1 MASCSKLVDPKSG
14 PENVCRGGGDKGKE
28 ADDEGRNRRSRLMA
42 RSAAANCKRVRK
54 IQAREN
60 YRVETFPFSKAK
72 LNDVFYVARPHAIH

>member
-1 MASCSKLVDPKSG
+1 
-14 PENVCRGGGDKGKE
+14 
-28 ADDEGRNRRSRLMA
+28 MA